1 MMQGQE
7 ITFLGGIN
15 TDDDVR
21 FITDGDYRSSKY
33 ARTGSAEDQ
42 NMGALESM
50 PGNILIDN
58 PDYPDGVN
66 TVIGSAKWI
75 ENNSI
80 IYFVFNDQN
89 NHSIWTYKLDT
100 IEIKKVISNLT
111 ITFQLPPPLDP
122 ITIETYAGE
131 ALNLQVKNKIYHANV
146 IDNILYWTDGFNPPR
161 KLDINMAIKFIES
174 QGLDEDGYSLRAFN
188 TVEEAS
194 KTMDVL
200 KAPPTVVIEAEY
212 QNNSNKNFNK
222 LYGNQYQFRY
232 QYVYENNEESKWS
245 MISKQPTPGTP
256 SVLQDDINNFNSY
269 YISGIGYRDFLLYNE
284 IKLTYNTGSV
294 NVKQINFAYRR
305 GENGPW
311 LIFKQLDKKQEGIL
325 TPYLTEELIFDDNTA
340 PIGASLTD
348 ILYDNVP
355 QTAKCQEI
363 LSNQSLAYANFHA
376 DYDLVENIDIQCLR
390 FIFNIKSLENVSD
403 PMPNV
408 CGKEGIKFG
417 GGSSGSYFQLNYVY
431 NIEYRVPYSYYTAPS
446 GEIISNQTP
455 LFLFKIED
463 VIVFSLSN
471 SSGSNLGMKNYY
483 YTITENDV
491 EFQSSG
497 NSHEKFSNLIDNIYN
512 DFINRYPDVSWEK
525 VPDIDFNFN
534 IGIYVPNKKLLNP
547 NEQVFK
553 ILRKNNA
560 CSSLKKGSKKVFG
573 IQYYDRGNR
582 SNTVQTTPE
591 MILDIPLP
599 GQDNYTL
606 NNNVPYRVLPLFL
619 INHTPPNWAT
629 HYSILVKKDELISSF
644 MQTTVASFRY
654 DPLKPFCVWID
665 LDRIPGSENVD
676 YYTST
681 YQGATFYHTPSKGDG
696 VRFIT
701 KEIDKYVYPP
711 SPSAPPNTDNP
722 YLNTSEYVREYL
734 ELQVLEYDSSSN
746 SILVNDFDYSN
757 ILGSASNSVG
767 SLLEI
772 YTPKK
777 DVAED
782 IWYEIEK
789 FDIVIGNDGKK
800 YHGGNTYDGLG
811 GNQTENAPAYVWS
824 NYGDVYIRRRDL
836 ATGFTIKDFDGFQ
849 AILDS
854 QESKILNVL
863 SYDTSEQK
871 LWTFTGNVDYYLYSE
886 SIPRNLILN
895 LLNRSYYIE
904 DFNYSDYYVS
914 DGHGRGR
921 IGIENNKTKRT
932 HYKTGVIH
940 SAPYVMESFINGL
953 SSFDTL
959 GNAEYLDD
967 TFGPIN
973 RLKQVGYTLKALQDR
988 KEVSIY
994 IQRSYATSG
1003 DGSGQLAFTSKT
1015 FGGVNPSDTLY
1026 GCIHPGS
1033 VLLIENDMYYYDY
1046 NSGTVVRSSSNG
1058 QYDLTGPK
1066 YKFNY
1071 YLTNKTAEIGRVEQ
1085 KDVFG
1090 RTYQSKYEP
1099 IAFVDEQNTEYTLNF
1114 VKYFYPVDK
1123 PAQFMGNRIYY
1134 QYDSNEAPVFDYL
1147 EDRWKT
1153 FVDYDLYW
1161 AETLGINVF
1170 TFKRDDLYEHNM
1182 AFLEDGTANEL
1193 NFYGEQK
1200 TMSVE
1205 FVLNQNPIIIKRP
1218 LSIGLRSNKLFDLTK
1233 VSTKGNASY
1242 PVMES
1247 KLYPNNFKLKEG
1259 YWWSA
1264 YLRDMTNIIASKPSQ
1279 NTADKALINGR
1290 ELRGY
1295 AVIHNIEY
1303 TGNEKA
1309 ILFDVKCSY
1318 VPSEAMI

>member
-58 PDYPDGVN
+58 ANYPDGVN

-100 IEIKKVISNLT
+100 KEINKVISNLT
-111 ITFQLPPPLDP
+111 TD
-122 ITIETYAGE
+122 IETYAGE
-131 ALNLQVKNKIYHANV
+131 ALNFKVENKIYHANV
-146 IDNILYWTDGFNPPR
+146 IDNILYWTDGINPPR
-161 KLDINMAIKFIES
+161 KLDINKAIKFIET
-174 QGLDEDGYSLRAFN
+174 QGLDEEGYSPLAFN
-188 TVEEAS
+188 SVEEAS

-200 KAPPTVVIEAEY
+200 KAPPTVVIDAEY
-212 QNNSNKNFNK
+212 QTNTNKNFNK

-245 MISKQPTPGTP
+245 MISKQPFPTVSEFVAGRNTIDA
-256 SVLQDDINNFNSY
+256 LAD
-269 YISGIGYRDFLLYNE
+269 NE

-305 GENGPW
+305 GENGAW
-311 LIFKQLDKKQEGIL
+311 LIFKQLDKKQEGNL
-325 TPYLTEELIFDDNTA
+325 APYQTEGLVFDDNTA
-340 PIGASLTD
+340 PVGATLTD

-355 QTAKCQEI
+355 QTTECQEI
-363 LSNQSLAYANFHA
+363 LSNQSLAYGNFYA
-376 DYDLVENIDIQCLR
+376 DYDLVQDINITTERNLTEFYEASNNTSFPLIGFNTSQRVLNETSSCVFKITSEEANFWYYEEGDVLTFCLR
-390 FIFNIKSLENVSD
+390 PYVFDTNTNTDLKKYYVNIPSFIF
-403 PMPNV
+403 
-408 CGKEGIKFG
+408 GIDSIYNRYKALF
-417 GGSSGSYFQLNYVY
+417 LYVY
-431 NIEYRVPYSYYTAPS
+431 NDL
-446 GEIISNQTP
+446 ISNYPEFENKLT
-455 LFLFKIED
+455 
-463 VIVFSLSN
+463 
-471 SSGSNLGMKNYY
+471 YY
-483 YTITENDV
+483 
-491 EFQSSG
+491 QG
-497 NSHEKFSNLIDNIYN
+497 N
-512 DFINRYPDVSWEK
+512 DFTRLQ
-525 VPDIDFNFN
+525 FNHFLGSEDT
-534 IGIYVPNKKLLNP
+534 IPYVPTYIYDPIEFETKGYVSRSNKC
-547 NEQVFK
+547 
-553 ILRKNNA
+553 RK
-560 CSSLKKGSKKVFG
+560 SLKKGSKKVFG

-582 SNTVQTTPE
+582 SNTVQTTTE
-591 MILDIPLP
+591 MILDVPLP
-599 GQDNYTL
+599 GQEDLSSFQYNINEYGQSQSAYTV
-606 NNNVPYRVLPLFL
+606 NPKFT
-619 INHTPPNWAT
+619 INHTPPDWAT

-644 MQTTVASFRY
+644 MQTTITAIAQGSSINTLVFQ
-654 DPLKPFCVWID
+654 
-665 LDRIPGSENVD
+665 LDKVPVQTAVD
-676 YYTST
+676 FYTAK
-681 YQGATFYHTPSKGDG
+681 YQGATFYHTPSKGDR
-696 VRFIT
+696 VRFISGEYYKNPVPISSEDSSQIIPST
-701 KEIDKYVYPP
+701 YVGQYKEV
-711 SPSAPPNTDNP
+711 
-722 YLNTSEYVREYL
+722 E
-734 ELQVLEYDSSSN
+734 VLEYNPDTN
-746 SILVNDFDYSN
+746 SIIVNEFDYIQIFGGSM
-757 ILGSASNSVG
+757 LGYG
-767 SLLEI
+767 TLCEI

-782 IWYEIEK
+782 VWYEIEK
-789 FDIVIGNDGKK
+789 FDIIDDGAFR
-800 YHGGNTYDGLG
+800 YHSGNTQ
-811 GNQTENAPAYVWS
+811 NQTADQPAIIES
-824 NYGDVYIRRRDL
+824 DYGDVYYRKREL
-836 ATGFTIKDFDGFQ
+836 ATGVDFATFANYDDVVS
-849 AILDS
+849 DS
-854 QESKILNVL
+854 LTKKKNVITWNNSNL
-863 SYDTSEQK
+863 EVGENNRGTY
-871 LWTFTGNVDYYLYSE
+871 TFTTWYNRFFNSYFNRFETDVNLDVFPTYYDQYIFLPTMVSRFYF
-886 SIPRNLILN
+886 
-895 LLNRSYYIE
+895 IE
-904 DFNYSDYYVS
+904 DFNYSDYYIS

-940 SAPYVMESFINGL
+940 SAPYVMGSYINGL

-973 RLKQVGYTLKALQDR
+973 RLKQVGYTLKCLQDR

-994 IQRSYATSG
+994 IQKSYATSG
-1003 DGSGQLAFTSKT
+1003 DGSGQLAYTTKT
-1015 FGGVNPSDTLY
+1015 FGGINPSETLY

-1071 YLTNKTAEIGRVEQ
+1071 YLTNKTMEIGKVETINIL
-1085 KDVFG
+1085 G
-1090 RTYQSKYEP
+1090 ELYQSKYEP

-1114 VKYFYPVDK
+1114 VKYFYPIDK
-1123 PAQFMGNRIYY
+1123 PAQILGNRIYY

-1170 TFKRDDLYEHNM
+1170 TFKRDDLYEHNV

-1205 FVLNQNPIIIKRP
+1205 FVLNQNPILIKRP

-1242 PVMES
+1242 PIMES

>member
-21 FITDGDYRSSKY
+21 FITEGDYRSSKY

-58 PDYPDGVN
+58 ANYPDGIN

-80 IYFVFNDQN
+80 IYFVFNDQD

-100 IEIKKVISNLT
+100 KEIKNVISNLT
-111 ITFQLPPPLDP
+111 TD
-122 ITIETYAGE
+122 IETYAGE
-131 ALNLQVKNKIYHANV
+131 ALNFKVENKIYHANV

-161 KLDINMAIKFIES
+161 KLDINKAIKFIES
-174 QGLDEDGYSLRAFN
+174 NGLSEDGYNSLAFN
-188 TVEEAS
+188 SVEEAS

-212 QNNSNKNFNK
+212 QTNPNKNFNK

-245 MISKQPTPGTP
+245 MISKQPFPT
-256 SVLQDDINNFNSY
+256 
-269 YISGIGYRDFLLYNE
+269 ISEFVAGRNTIDALADNE
-284 IKLTYNTGSV
+284 IKLIYNTGSV

-305 GENGPW
+305 GENGVW
-311 LIFKQLDKKQEGIL
+311 LVFKQLDKKQEGVL
-325 TPYLTEELIFDDNTA
+325 TPYQNEELLFDDNTA
-340 PIGASLTD
+340 PQGASLTD

-355 QTAKCQEI
+355 QTAQCQEI
-363 LSNQSLAYANFHA
+363 LSNQSLAYANFYA
-376 DYDLVENIDIQCLR
+376 DYDLVEDIDVVAERNLTE
-390 FIFNIKSLENVSD
+390 FYEASNNTKSSLIGSVVNYYNDDIIRTSFYMTSSEANFWYYE
-403 PMPNV
+403 
-408 CGKEGIKFG
+408 EGDVLVFT
-417 GGSSGSYFQLNYVY
+417 L
-431 NIEYRVPYSYYTAPS
+431 SYYQNS
-446 GEIISNQTP
+446 EIYS
-455 LFLFKIED
+455 K
-463 VIVFSLSN
+463 
-471 SSGSNLGMKNYY
+471 YY
-483 YTITENDV
+483 YTITQNDIQFP
-491 EFQSSG
+491 EDAPYSYFSRYQNLFQ
-497 NSHEKFSNLIDNIYN
+497 NIKN
-512 DFINRYPDVSWEK
+512 DFIVRYPNISNEIVIEEDALRFNHYFGVPYTSKDEFGNSWQTSA
-525 VPDIDFNFN
+525 
-534 IGIYVPNKKLLNP
+534 YVIRSNKC
-547 NEQVFK
+547 
-553 ILRKNNA
+553 RK
-560 CSSLKKGSKKVFG
+560 SLKKGSKKVFG

-591 MILDIPLP
+591 MILEIPLP
-599 GQDNYTL
+599 GQEDLSSFQYNINEFGQSQSAYIVNPKFT
-606 NNNVPYRVLPLFL
+606 
-619 INHTPPNWAT
+619 INHKPPIWAT

-644 MQTTVASFRY
+644 MQTTISSISQGSSVNTLDFRL
-654 DPLKPFCVWID
+654 DMVPSQNSID
-665 LDRIPGSENVD
+665 F
-676 YYTST
+676 YTDS
-681 YQGATFYHTPSKGDG
+681 YQGATFYHTPAKGDR
-696 VRFIT
+696 VRFISGEYYKT
-701 KEIDKYVYPP
+701 PMPDSDGINASQIIPSVYTYEYKEV
-711 SPSAPPNTDNP
+711 
-722 YLNTSEYVREYL
+722 E
-734 ELQVLEYDSSSN
+734 VLEYDSSTKV
-746 SILVNDFDYSN
+746 ITVNEFDYVSFFG
-757 ILGSASNSVG
+757 GSING
-767 SLLEI
+767 HGTLCEI

-777 DVAED
+777 DVSED
-782 IWYEIEK
+782 VWYEIEK
-789 FDIVIGNDGKK
+789 FDIVGSGSLK
-800 YHGGNTYDGLG
+800 YHGGNTQ
-811 GNQTENAPAYVWS
+811 NQTADQPAIIES
-824 NYGDVYIRRRDL
+824 DYGDVYYRKREL
-836 ATGFTIKDFDGFQ
+836 ATGVDFKTYENFSEMENDVN
-849 AILDS
+849 
-854 QESKILNVL
+854 SK
-863 SYDTSEQK
+863 K
-871 LWTFTGNVDYYLYSE
+871 LWAISWNRDSDTFYRGTYTFTQ
-886 SIPRNLILN
+886 
-895 LLNRSYYIE
+895 SYYKFFNLYFNKYNPLVFEVFYSQYIFLPTMTSRFYFIE

-921 IGIENNKTKRT
+921 IGIENNKSKRT

-940 SAPYVMESFINGL
+940 SAPYVMGSYINGL

-973 RLKQVGYTLKALQDR
+973 RLKQVGYTLKCLQDR

-994 IQRSYATSG
+994 IQKSYATSG
-1003 DGSGQLAFTSKT
+1003 DGSGQLAYTTKT
-1015 FGGVNPSDTLY
+1015 FGGINPSDSLY

-1046 NSGTVVRSSSNG
+1046 YSGTVVRSSSNG
-1058 QYDLTGPK
+1058 QYDLSGLK

-1071 YLTNKTAEIGRVEQ
+1071 WITNKTTQIGTVEQ

-1090 RTYQSKYEP
+1090 ELYQSKYEP
-1099 IAFVDEQNTEYTLNF
+1099 IAFVDETNSEYTLNF

-1123 PAQFMGNRIYY
+1123 PAQILGNKIYY
-1134 QYDSNEAPVFDYL
+1134 QYDSNEAPIFDYM

-1161 AETLGINVF
+1161 AETLGANVF
-1170 TFKRDDLYEHNM
+1170 TFKRDDLYEHNI
-1182 AFLEDGTANEL
+1182 AFLDDGTANEL

-1205 FVLNQNPIIIKRP
+1205 FVLNQNPILIKRP

>member
-80 IYFVFNDQN
+80 IYFVFNDQD

-100 IEIKKVISNLT
+100 KEIKKVISNLT
-111 ITFQLPPPLDP
+111 VTIQLPPPLNP
-122 ITIETYAGE
+122 ITIETYAGD
-131 ALNLQVKNKIYHANV
+131 ALNFKVENKIYHANV

-161 KLDINMAIKFIES
+161 KLDIKSAITFIES
-174 QGLDEDGYSLRAFN
+174 QGLDEDGYSLAAFN

-200 KAPPTVVIEAEY
+200 KAPPTAVIEAEY
-212 QNNSNKNFNK
+212 QTNPNKNFNK

-245 MISKQPTPGTP
+245 MISKQPFPKVTEFVAGRNTIDAL
-256 SVLQDDINNFNSY
+256 SD
-269 YISGIGYRDFLLYNE
+269 NE

-294 NVKQINFAYRR
+294 NVRQINFAYRR

-311 LIFKQLDKKQEGIL
+311 LVFKQLDKRQEGIL
-325 TPYLTEELIFDDNTA
+325 TPYITQDLVFDDNTA

-355 QTAKCQEI
+355 QTAQCQEI
-363 LSNQSLAYANFHA
+363 LSNQSLAYANFYA
-376 DYDLVENIDIQCLR
+376 DYDLVEDIDVVVERNLNEFFEPSSNTVARLKLRNYQNILQQMGNFCVFEINQSEANFWYYGEGDVLVFELR
-390 FIFNIKSLENVSD
+390 EFNNALDVN
-403 PMPNV
+403 N
-408 CGKEGIKFG
+408 
-417 GGSSGSYFQLNYVY
+417 NY
-431 NIEYRVPYSYYTAPS
+431 
-446 GEIISNQTP
+446 
-455 LFLFKIED
+455 K
-463 VIVFSLSN
+463 
-471 SSGSNLGMKNYY
+471 KYY
-483 YTITENDV
+483 YTITYDDV
-491 EFQSSG
+491 NFPEDGPYSY
-497 NSHEKFSNLIDNIYN
+497 FSRYQNLCESIKN
-512 DFINRYPDVSWEK
+512 DFSIRYPQIYITTTSIVSTSCNVTFNRYLGLPDT
-525 VPDIDFNFN
+525 N
-534 IGIYVPNKKLLNP
+534 IVNYTDGGNNYNVWFSLLKIISSNKC
-547 NEQVFK
+547 
-553 ILRKNNA
+553 RK
-560 CSSLKKGSKKVFG
+560 SLKKGSKKVFG

-582 SNTVQTTPE
+582 SNTVQTTPG
-591 MILDIPLP
+591 MILEVPFP
-599 GQDNYTL
+599 GQEDLSSFQHNIDDFGRSQSAYTV
-606 NNNVPYRVLPLFL
+606 NPKFT
-619 INHTPPNWAT
+619 INHTPPDWAT

-644 MQTTVASFRY
+644 MQTTITSIGQGVSLNTLNLQLDKNPAST
-654 DPLKPFCVWID
+654 
-665 LDRIPGSENVD
+665 SVD
-676 YYTST
+676 FYTSS
-681 YQGATFYHTPSKGDG
+681 YRGATFYHTPSKGDR
-696 VRFIT
+696 VRFI
-701 KEIDKYVYPP
+701 
-711 SPSAPPNTDNP
+711 SG
-722 YLNTSEYVREYL
+722 EYL
-734 ELQVLEYDSSSN
+734 KNPAPSSEGEDASQIIPSQYVDEYKEVEVLEYDPTTN
-746 SILVNDFDYSN
+746 VIVVNEFDYSS
-757 ILGSASNSVG
+757 LFGSSMKG
-767 SLLEI
+767 WGDLCEI

-777 DVAED
+777 DVAEEV
-782 IWYEIEK
+782 WYEIEK
-789 FDIVIGNDGKK
+789 FDIIQDGTSK
-800 YHGGNTYDGLG
+800 YHGGNIQ
-811 GNQTENAPAYVWS
+811 NQTTNQPAVIES
-824 NYGDVYIRRRDL
+824 DYGDIYYRKREL
-836 ATGFTIKDFDGFQ
+836 ATGVYF
-849 AILDS
+849 AIFPNY
-854 QESKILNVL
+854 ESVTAEDWTK
-863 SYDTSEQK
+863 QK
-871 LWTFTGNVDYYLYSE
+871 EVITWNNDVVPTERGVNTFTTWFNAFFRGYFNQFVPGSEDAPLYNNFYIFLPTMS
-886 SIPRNLILN
+886 SRF
-895 LLNRSYYIE
+895 YFIE

-921 IGIENNKTKRT
+921 IGIENNKTVRT

-967 TFGPIN
+967 TFGPVN
-973 RLKQVGYTLKALQDR
+973 RLKQVGYTLKCLQDR

-994 IQRSYATSG
+994 VQRSYATAG
-1003 DGSGQLAFTSKT
+1003 DGSGQLAYTSKT
-1015 FGGVNPSDTLY
+1015 FGGINPSDTLY

-1071 YLTNKTAEIGRVEQ
+1071 YLTNKTMEISKVEQ

-1090 RTYQSKYEP
+1090 RMYKSKYEP

-1123 PAQFMGNRIYY
+1123 PAVISGNRIYY

-1247 KLYPNNFKLKEG
+1247 KLYSNNFKLKEG

-1295 AVIHNIEY
+1295 AIIHNIEY

>member
-21 FITDGDYRSSKY
+21 FITEGDYRSSKY

-58 PDYPDGVN
+58 PDYPEGVN
-66 TVIGSAKWI
+66 TVVGSAKWI

-80 IYFVFNDQN
+80 IYFVFNDQGY
-89 NHSIWTYKLDT
+89 HSIWTYKLDT
-100 IEIKKVISNLT
+100 KEIKKVISNLT
-111 ITFQLPPPLDP
+111 ITIPLPPPLDP
-122 ITIETYAGE
+122 ITAETYAGE
-131 ALNLQVKNKIYHANV
+131 ALNFQVKNKIYHANV
-146 IDNILYWTDGFNPPR
+146 IDNILYWTDGYNPPR
-161 KLDINMAIKFIES
+161 KLDINSAITFIES
-174 QGLDEDGYSLRAFN
+174 NGLSEEGYNAASFVS
-188 TVEEAS
+188 VEEAS

-200 KAPPTVVIEAEY
+200 KAPPTVIIEAEY
-212 QNNSNKNFNK
+212 QTNPDKNFNK

-245 MISKQPTPGTP
+245 MISKQPFPTVSEFVAGRNTIDA
-256 SVLQDDINNFNSY
+256 LAD
-269 YISGIGYRDFLLYNE
+269 NE

-294 NVKQINFAYRR
+294 NVRQINFAYRR

-311 LIFKQLDKKQEGIL
+311 LVFKQLDKRQEDIIIP
-325 TPYLTEELIFDDNTA
+325 PYSENELIFDDNTA

-355 QTAKCQEI
+355 QIAQCQEI
-363 LSNQSLAYANFHA
+363 LSNQSLAYANFYA
-376 DYDLVENIDIQCLR
+376 DYDLVENINVTTERNLTELYEASNNTIFALIGNSYSGLDEESEDYCR
-390 FIFNIKSLENVSD
+390 FEVTVYEANFWYYEEGDVLVFTLKAEDNDYKKYYYRITSEEAQYPLDYPNNYHARYKNLFSNIKTYFESEFNLN
-403 PMPNV
+403 M
-408 CGKEGIKFG
+408 
-417 GGSSGSYFQLNYVY
+417 SYF
-431 NIEYRVPYSYYTAPS
+431 S
-446 GEIISNQTP
+446 
-455 LFLFKIED
+455 
-463 VIVFSLSN
+463 SLSTCYFQFNGLIGSKDTEEN
-471 SSGSNLGMKNYY
+471 SVSNPQGDYIFWQTKCN
-483 YTITENDV
+483 ITR
-491 EFQSSG
+491 
-497 NSHEKFSNLIDNIYN
+497 SN
-512 DFINRYPDVSWEK
+512 K
-525 VPDIDFNFN
+525 CQ
-534 IGIYVPNKKLLNP
+534 K
-547 NEQVFK
+547 
-553 ILRKNNA
+553 
-560 CSSLKKGSKKVFG
+560 SLKKGSKKVFG

-582 SNTVQTTPE
+582 SNTVQTTPG
-591 MILDIPLP
+591 MILEVPFP
-599 GQDNYTL
+599 GQEDLSSFQYNIDEFGRSQSAYTV
-606 NNNVPYRVLPLFL
+606 NPKFT
-619 INHTPPNWAT
+619 INHLPPDWAT

-644 MQTTVASFRY
+644 MQTTITYVAQGSSINTLVFQ
-654 DPLKPFCVWID
+654 
-665 LDRIPGSENVD
+665 LDKVPVQTSVD
-676 YYTST
+676 FYTAK
-681 YQGATFYHTPSKGDG
+681 YQGATFYHTPSRGDR
-696 VRFIT
+696 VRFI
-701 KEIDKYVYPP
+701 
-711 SPSAPPNTDNP
+711 SG
-722 YLNTSEYVREYL
+722 EYL
-734 ELQVLEYDSSSN
+734 KNPLPESEGEDASQIISSSYITN
-746 SILVNDFDYSN
+746 YKEVEVLSYDASTNQIIVNEFDYISLFGGSM
-757 ILGSASNSVG
+757 LGFGA
-767 SLLEI
+767 LCEI

-789 FDIVIGNDGKK
+789 FDIIDDNGFR
-800 YHGGNTYDGLG
+800 YHGGNTQ
-811 GNQTENAPAYVWS
+811 NQTVDQAAIIES
-824 NYGDVYIRRRDL
+824 NYGDIYYRKREL
-836 ATGFTIKDFDGFQ
+836 ATGVDF
-849 AILDS
+849 AIFANYSDVVLDS
-854 QESKILNVL
+854 LTKRKWTITWNNDPSPEERGT
-863 SYDTSEQK
+863 Y
-871 LWTFTGNVDYYLYSE
+871 TFTTWFNRFFGGSATYTATTGYFNRFLGLTNVYNDQYIFLPTMISRFYF
-886 SIPRNLILN
+886 
-895 LLNRSYYIE
+895 IE

-921 IGIENNKTKRT
+921 IGIENNKTVRT

-940 SAPYVMESFINGL
+940 SAQYVMGSFINGL

-967 TFGPIN
+967 TFGPVN

-1003 DGSGQLAFTSKT
+1003 DGTGQLAYASKT
-1015 FGGVNPSDTLY
+1015 FGGVNPSETLY

-1033 VLLIENDMYYYDY
+1033 VLIIENNMYYYDY
-1046 NSGTVVRSSSNG
+1046 YSGTVVRSSSNG
-1058 QYDLTGPK
+1058 QYDLSGLK

-1071 YLTNKTAEIGRVEQ
+1071 WITNKTTQIGTVEQ

-1090 RTYQSKYEP
+1090 ELYQSKYEP
-1099 IAFVDEQNTEYTLNF
+1099 IAFVDETNSEYTLNF

-1123 PAQFMGNRIYY
+1123 PAQVLGNKIYY
-1134 QYDSNEAPVFDYL
+1134 QYDSNDAPIFDYM

-1161 AETLGINVF
+1161 AETLGANVF
-1170 TFKRDDLYEHNM
+1170 TFKRDDLYEHNV

-1205 FVLNQNPIIIKRP
+1205 FVLNQDAIVIKRP

-1295 AVIHNIEY
+1295 AIIHNIEY

>member
-21 FITDGDYRSSKY
+21 FISEGDYRSSKY

-42 NMGALESM
+42 NMGSLESM

-58 PDYPDGVN
+58 PDYPDGIN
-66 TVIGSAKWI
+66 TVVGSAKWI

-100 IEIKKVISNLT
+100 REIKKVISNLT
-111 ITFQLPPPLDP
+111 ITIPLPPPLDP

-131 ALNLQVKNKIYHANV
+131 ALNFQVKNKIYHANV
-146 IDNILYWTDGFNPPR
+146 IDNILYWTDGYNPPR
-161 KLDINMAIKFIES
+161 KLDINSAITFIES
-174 QGLDEDGYSLRAFN
+174 NGLSEEGYNPASFVS
-188 TVEEAS
+188 VEESS

-200 KAPPTVVIEAEY
+200 KAPPTVVIKAEY
-212 QNNSNKNFNK
+212 QTNPNKNFNK

-245 MISKQPTPGTP
+245 MISKQPFPTVSEFVAGR
-256 SVLQDDINNFNSY
+256 NS
-269 YISGIGYRDFLLYNE
+269 IDALADNE

-294 NVKQINFAYRR
+294 NVRQINFAYRR

-311 LIFKQLDKKQEGIL
+311 LVFKQLDKRQEGIL
-325 TPYLTEELIFDDNTA
+325 TPYITQELVFDDNTA

-355 QTAKCQEI
+355 QTALCQEI
-363 LSNQSLAYANFHA
+363 LSNQSLAYANFYA
-376 DYDLVENIDIQCLR
+376 DYDLVENIDVTTERNLMELYEAS
-390 FIFNIKSLENVSD
+390 NNTKSPLALYSWIDLDGGEDTYSELIAYN
-403 PMPNV
+403 NANFWYYE
-408 CGKEGIKFG
+408 EG
-417 GGSSGSYFQLNYVY
+417 
-431 NIEYRVPYSYYTAPS
+431 
-446 GEIISNQTP
+446 
-455 LFLFKIED
+455 D
-463 VIVFSLSN
+463 VIVFQLASN
-471 SSGSNLGMKNYY
+471 QNKKNFVKYY
-483 YTITENDV
+483 YTVT
-491 EFQSSG
+491 
-497 NSHEKFSNLIDNIYN
+497 
-512 DFINRYPDVSWEK
+512 
-525 VPDIDFNFN
+525 DIDAQFPGSIYDKYLNLFNNIEFNFSIKYPTLSVSLN
-534 IGIYVPNKKLLNP
+534 LSVFGQVGLKFNNQIGIDETNTYDEYYSTVNVIRSNKC
-547 NEQVFK
+547 
-553 ILRKNNA
+553 RK
-560 CSSLKKGSKKVFG
+560 SLKKGSKKVFG

-582 SNTVQTTPE
+582 SNTVQTTPGMVLE
-591 MILDIPLP
+591 VPFP
-599 GQDNYTL
+599 GQEDLSSFQYNMNEFGQSQSAYTV
-606 NNNVPYRVLPLFL
+606 NPKFT
-619 INHTPPNWAT
+619 INHTPPDWAT

-644 MQTTVASFRY
+644 MQTTITAITQGSSVNTLS
-654 DPLKPFCVWID
+654 LQ
-665 LDRIPGSENVD
+665 LDKIPSQTAND
-676 YYTST
+676 YYTSAYT
-681 YQGATFYHTPSKGDG
+681 GATFYHTPAKGDR
-696 VRFIT
+696 VRFISGEYY
-701 KEIDKYVYPP
+701 K
-711 SPSAPPNTDNP
+711 NP
-722 YLNTSEYVREYL
+722 VPISS
-734 ELQVLEYDSSSN
+734 QDSSQIIPSN
-746 SILVNDFDYSN
+746 YITEYKEVEVLQYD
-757 ILGSASNSVG
+757 SASNVIVVNEFDYL
-767 SLLEI
+767 SLFGVSMNGWGGLCEI

-782 IWYEIEK
+782 VWYEIEK
-789 FDIVIGNDGKK
+789 FDIIGSGALK
-800 YHGGNTYDGLG
+800 YHGGNIQ
-811 GNQTENAPAYVWS
+811 NQSVGQPAIIES
-824 NYGDVYIRRRDL
+824 DYGDVYYRKREL
-836 ATGFTIKDFDGFQ
+836 ATGVYFAIFNNYNAVTAEDWTKQKQVITWNDDESIFLRGVNTFTIFYNPYFRIYYNYLEK
-849 AILDS
+849 
-854 QESKILNVL
+854 
-863 SYDTSEQK
+863 SYIFLPTMVSR
-871 LWTFTGNVDYYLYSE
+871 FYF
-886 SIPRNLILN
+886 
-895 LLNRSYYIE
+895 IE

-921 IGIENNKTKRT
+921 IGIENNKTVRT

-940 SAPYVMESFINGL
+940 SAQYVMGSFINGL

-967 TFGPIN
+967 TFGPVN
-973 RLKQVGYTLKALQDR
+973 RLKQVGYTLKCLQDR

-994 IQRSYATSG
+994 VQRSYATSG
-1003 DGSGQLAFTSKT
+1003 DGSGQLAYASKT
-1015 FGGVNPSDTLY
+1015 FGGVNPSETLY

-1033 VLLIENDMYYYDY
+1033 VLIIENDMYYYDY

-1071 YLTNKTAEIGRVEQ
+1071 YLTNKTAEIGKVEQ

-1090 RTYQSKYEP
+1090 RMYQSKYEP

-1123 PAQFMGNRIYY
+1123 PAEILGNKIYY

-1153 FVDYDLYW
+1153 FVDYELFW

-1205 FVLNQNPIIIKRP
+1205 FVLNDNPILIKRP

>member
-100 IEIKKVISNLT
+100 REIKKVISNLT
-111 ITFQLPPPLDP
+111 ITIPLPPPLDP

-131 ALNLQVKNKIYHANV
+131 ALNFQVKNKIYHANV
-146 IDNILYWTDGFNPPR
+146 IDNILYWTDGYNPPR
-161 KLDINMAIKFIES
+161 KLDINSAITFIES
-174 QGLDEDGYSLRAFN
+174 NGLSEEGYNPASFIS
-188 TVEEAS
+188 VEESS

-200 KAPPTVVIEAEY
+200 KAPPTFVMPVSY
-212 QNNSNKNFNK
+212 KTNTDKNFNK

-245 MISKQPTPGTP
+245 MISKQPFPKV
-256 SVLQDDINNFNSY
+256 SEFV
-269 YISGIGYRDFLLYNE
+269 SGRNTIDALADNE
-284 IKLTYNTGSV
+284 IILGYNTGSV
-294 NVKQINFAYRR
+294 NVRQINFAYRR

-311 LIFKQLDKKQEGIL
+311 LVFKQLDKRQEGIL
-325 TPYLTEELIFDDNTA
+325 TPYQVLELIFDDNTA

-355 QTAKCQEI
+355 QTAQCQEI
-363 LSNQSLAYANFHA
+363 LSNQSLAYANFYA
-376 DYDLVENIDIQCLR
+376 DYDLVENINVTTERNLTEFYEASNNTTHRMGLFCTK
-390 FIFNIKSLENVSD
+390 NIAD
-403 PMPNV
+403 PAESFSQFEIYDSYNFWYYE
-408 CGKEGIKFG
+408 EG
-417 GGSSGSYFQLNYVY
+417 
-431 NIEYRVPYSYYTAPS
+431 
-446 GEIISNQTP
+446 
-455 LFLFKIED
+455 D
-463 VIVFSLSN
+463 VIVFELKKFIQLSDE
-471 SSGSNLGMKNYY
+471 SNLYTKYY
-483 YTITENDV
+483 YEVTSEDA
-491 EFQSSG
+491 EFEG
-497 NSHEKFSNLIDNIYN
+497 TFFEKYSNLLNNIKLNFDFKYPQLNAYVTDNGTSYYIKLVFPNHIGYE
-512 DFINRYPDVSWEK
+512 DTPPAPVDYYSLIK
-525 VPDIDFNFN
+525 VIRS
-534 IGIYVPNKKLLNP
+534 NKC
-547 NEQVFK
+547 
-553 ILRKNNA
+553 RK
-560 CSSLKKGSKKVFG
+560 SLKKGSKKVFG

-582 SNTVQTTPE
+582 SNTVQTTPGMVLE
-591 MILDIPLP
+591 VPFP
-599 GQDNYTL
+599 GQEDLSSFQYNIDESGKSQSAYTVNPKL
-606 NNNVPYRVLPLFL
+606 T
-619 INHTPPNWAT
+619 INHLPPDWAT

-644 MQTTVASFRY
+644 MQTTISSISQGSSINTLVFQ
-654 DPLKPFCVWID
+654 
-665 LDRIPGSENVD
+665 LDKVPVQTTVD
-676 YYTST
+676 FYTNA
-681 YQGATFYHTPSKGDG
+681 YQGATFYHTPSRGDR
-696 VRFIT
+696 VRFISGEYFKNPGPSSEGENAYQINPSSYIT
-701 KEIDKYVYPP
+701 NYKEVEV
-711 SPSAPPNTDNP
+711 
-722 YLNTSEYVREYL
+722 LN
-734 ELQVLEYDSSSN
+734 YDASTN
-746 SILVNDFDYSN
+746 QITVNEFDYLSIFGGN
-757 ILGSASNSVG
+757 ILGYG
-767 SLLEI
+767 TLCEI

-782 IWYEIEK
+782 VWYEIEK
-789 FDIVIGNDGKK
+789 GNIYEINGVK
-800 YHGGNTYDGLG
+800 YHTSTNFGGQ
-811 GNQTENAPAYVWS
+811 NQTADQPAIIES
-824 NYGDVYIRRRDL
+824 DYGDVYYRKREL
-836 ATGFTIKDFDGFQ
+836 ATGVDFATFANYSAVTSDTLTQRRYTITWNNDT
-849 AILDS
+849 
-854 QESKILNVL
+854 NVSL
-863 SYDTSEQK
+863 RGVN
-871 LWTFTGNVDYYLYSE
+871 TFTTWYN
-886 SIPRNLILN
+886 PFF
-895 LLNRSYYIE
+895 RSYLNAIGPGSQLGYIFLPTMISRFYFIE

-921 IGIENNKTKRT
+921 IGIENNKTIRT

-940 SAPYVMESFINGL
+940 SAQYVMGSFINGL

-973 RLKQVGYTLKALQDR
+973 RLKQVGYTLKCLQDR

-1003 DGSGQLAFTSKT
+1003 DGTGQLAYASKT
-1015 FGGVNPSDTLY
+1015 FGGVNPSETLY

-1033 VLLIENDMYYYDY
+1033 VLIIENNMYYYDY
-1046 NSGTVVRSSSNG
+1046 YSGTVVRSSSNG
-1058 QYDLTGPK
+1058 QYDLSGLK

-1071 YLTNKTAEIGRVEQ
+1071 WITDKTTQIGTVEQ

-1090 RTYQSKYEP
+1090 ELYQSKYEP
-1099 IAFVDEQNTEYTLNF
+1099 IAFVDETNSEYTLNF

-1123 PAQFMGNRIYY
+1123 PAQVLGNKIYY
-1134 QYDSNEAPVFDYL
+1134 QYDSNEAPIFDYM

-1161 AETLGINVF
+1161 AETLGANVF
-1170 TFKRDDLYEHNM
+1170 TFKRDDLYEHNV

-1205 FVLNQNPIIIKRP
+1205 FVLNQNAIIIKRP

-1295 AVIHNIEY
+1295 AIIHNIEY
-1303 TGNEKA
+1303 AGNEKA

>member
-80 IYFVFNDQN
+80 IYFVFNDQD
-89 NHSIWTYKLDT
+89 NHSIWTCKLDT
-100 IEIKKVISNLT
+100 KEIKKVISNLT
-111 ITFQLPPPLDP
+111 ITIQLPPPLDP

-131 ALNLQVKNKIYHANV
+131 ALNFKVENKIYHANV

-161 KLDINMAIKFIES
+161 KLDINMAIKFIET
-174 QGLDEDGYSLRAFN
+174 QGLDEDGYHPAAFSS
-188 TVEEAS
+188 VEEAS
-194 KTMDVL
+194 NTMDVL

-212 QNNSNKNFNK
+212 QTNTNKNFNK

-245 MISKQPTPGTP
+245 MISKQPFPTVSEFVAGRNTIDA
-256 SVLQDDINNFNSY
+256 LAD
-269 YISGIGYRDFLLYNE
+269 NE

-305 GENGPW
+305 GENGAW
-311 LIFKQLDKKQEGIL
+311 LIFKQLDKNQEGNL
-325 TPYLTEELIFDDNTA
+325 LPYQTEELIFDDNTA
-340 PIGASLTD
+340 PQGATLTD

-355 QTAKCQEI
+355 QTALCQEI
-363 LSNQSLAYANFHA
+363 LSNQSLAYGNFYA
-376 DYDLVENIDIQCLR
+376 DYDLVEDIDIVVERNLTEFYEASNNTTVRVRMVTTQYPDDPMNSACNADFNLNCWYYEEGDVLV
-390 FIFNIKSLENVSD
+390 FELKEYNSISDENNSYKKYYYKVTNEDVLFTGSISDKYENLIQNIK
-403 PMPNV
+403 
-408 CGKEGIKFG
+408 
-417 GGSSGSYFQLNYVY
+417 NYLQD
-431 NIEYRVPYSYYTAPS
+431 NYTALANN
-446 GEIISNQTP
+446 IFINP
-455 LFLFKIED
+455 LSPRVLQFARFLGYKDTGVAEFSVND
-463 VIVFSLSN
+463 VIYYEWFSLVKLIRSN
-471 SSGSNLGMKNYY
+471 NC
-483 YTITENDV
+483 
-491 EFQSSG
+491 
-497 NSHEKFSNLIDNIYN
+497 
-512 DFINRYPDVSWEK
+512 
-525 VPDIDFNFN
+525 
-534 IGIYVPNKKLLNP
+534 
-547 NEQVFK
+547 
-553 ILRKNNA
+553 RK
-560 CSSLKKGSKKVFG
+560 SLKKGSKKVFG

-591 MILDIPLP
+591 MILEVPFP
-599 GQDNYTL
+599 GQEDRSSFQHNINQYGSQSAYTV
-606 NNNVPYRVLPLFL
+606 NPKFT
-619 INHTPPNWAT
+619 INHTPPDWAT

-644 MQTTVASFRY
+644 MQTTITYISQGSSVNTLNFQ
-654 DPLKPFCVWID
+654 
-665 LDRIPGSENVD
+665 LDKRPADTNVD
-676 YYTST
+676 FYTNA
-681 YQGATFYHTPSKGDG
+681 YQGATFYHTPAKGDR

-701 KEIDKYVYPP
+701 AEYNKNPAP
-711 SPSAPPNTDNP
+711 SSEGEDASQIMPSN
-722 YLNTSEYVREYL
+722 YISEYKEVE
-734 ELQVLEYDSSSN
+734 VLNYDSSTN
-746 SILVNDFDYSN
+746 IITVNEFDYISIFGDN
-757 ILGSASNSVG
+757 ILGYG
-767 SLLEI
+767 TLCEI

-782 IWYEIEK
+782 VWYEIEK
-789 FDIVIGNDGKK
+789 FDIIDDDGFR
-800 YHGGNTYDGLG
+800 YHGGNIQ
-811 GNQTENAPAYVWS
+811 NQTASQPAIIES
-824 NYGDVYIRRRDL
+824 DYGDVYYRKREL
-836 ATGFTIKDFDGFQ
+836 ATGVDFSTFADYEAVVADTLTKRKYTITWNNDVVPSERGVNTFTIWFNAFFRDNYF
-849 AILDS
+849 
-854 QESKILNVL
+854 N
-863 SYDTSEQK
+863 
-871 LWTFTGNVDYYLYSE
+871 DYTPGSAYANLYNSFYIFLPTMV
-886 SIPRNLILN
+886 SRF
-895 LLNRSYYIE
+895 YFIE

-940 SAPYVMESFINGL
+940 SAQYVMGSFINGL

-973 RLKQVGYTLKALQDR
+973 RLKQVGYTLKCLQDR

-994 IQRSYATSG
+994 VQRSYATAG
-1003 DGSGQLAFTSKT
+1003 DGSGQLAYTSKT
-1015 FGGVNPSDTLY
+1015 FGGVNPSETLY

-1071 YLTNKTAEIGRVEQ
+1071 YLTNKTMEIGKVETINILG
-1085 KDVFG
+1085 KD
-1090 RTYQSKYEP
+1090 YQSKYEP

-1123 PAQFMGNRIYY
+1123 PAQIMGNKIYY

-1170 TFKRDDLYEHNM
+1170 TFNVDKLYEHNV
-1182 AFLEDGTANEL
+1182 AFLEDGTPNEL

-1205 FVLNQNPIIIKRP
+1205 FVLNDNPILIKRP

-1295 AVIHNIEY
+1295 AIIHNIEY

>member
-58 PDYPDGVN
+58 PNYPAGVN

-80 IYFVFNDQN
+80 IYFVFNSQN

-100 IEIKKVISNLT
+100 KEIKKVISNLT
-111 ITFQLPPPLDP
+111 ITIPLPPPFDP
-122 ITIETYAGE
+122 IVAETYAGE
-131 ALNLQVKNKIYHANV
+131 ALNFKVENKIYHANV

-161 KLDINMAIKFIES
+161 KLDINMAIKFIET
-174 QGLDEDGYSLRAFN
+174 QGLDEEGYNGGAFN
-188 TVEEAS
+188 SLEEAS

-200 KAPPTVVIEAEY
+200 KVPPTVVIEAEY
-212 QNNSNKNFNK
+212 QTNANKNFNK

-245 MISKQPTPGTP
+245 MISKQPFPTV
-256 SVLQDDINNFNSY
+256 SEFV
-269 YISGIGYRDFLLYNE
+269 SGRNTIDALADNE

-294 NVKQINFAYRR
+294 NVRQINFAYRR

-311 LIFKQLDKKQEGIL
+311 LVFKQLDKRQEGIL
-325 TPYLTEELIFDDNTA
+325 TPYQVLELIFDDNTA
-340 PIGASLTD
+340 PIGATLTD

-355 QTAKCQEI
+355 QTALCQEI
-363 LSNQSLAYANFHA
+363 LSNQSLAYANFYA
-376 DYDLVENIDIQCLR
+376 DYDLVQNIDVTTDRKLNE
-390 FIFNIKSLENVSD
+390 FINPSNNSTAPLIGDVYFSGGSTSNTSFTIDSQEANFWYFQKDDVLVFQLANYEDVNSSKKYYYKITEDDVSFGGNIISINKYTNLFQNIKNDFEERYTELQNVITANTGTLIFD
-403 PMPNV
+403 
-408 CGKEGIKFG
+408 
-417 GGSSGSYFQLNYVY
+417 NYVGPVRTIIQ
-431 NIEYRVPYSYYTAPS
+431 NDRWQTSID
-446 GEIISNQTP
+446 IIS
-455 LFLFKIED
+455 
-463 VIVFSLSN
+463 SN
-471 SSGSNLGMKNYY
+471 
-483 YTITENDV
+483 
-491 EFQSSG
+491 FC
-497 NSHEKFSNLIDNIYN
+497 
-512 DFINRYPDVSWEK
+512 
-525 VPDIDFNFN
+525 
-534 IGIYVPNKKLLNP
+534 KK
-547 NEQVFK
+547 
-553 ILRKNNA
+553 
-560 CSSLKKGSKKVFG
+560 SLKKGSKKVFG

-582 SNTVQTTPE
+582 SNTVQTTTE
-591 MILDIPLP
+591 MILEVPFP
-599 GQDNYTL
+599 GQEDRSSFVNNITVDWAGSQSAYTV
-606 NNNVPYRVLPLFL
+606 NPKFT
-619 INHTPPNWAT
+619 INHLPPDWAT

-644 MQTTVASFRY
+644 MQTTITSITQGSGVNTLSLQLDKDPAST
-654 DPLKPFCVWID
+654 
-665 LDRIPGSENVD
+665 EVD
-676 YYTST
+676 FYTTS
-681 YQGATFYHTPSKGDG
+681 YKGATFYHTPAKGDR
-696 VRFIT
+696 VRFISGEYYKNPGPSSQGEDASQLNPSIYISQY
-701 KEIDKYVYPP
+701 KEV
-711 SPSAPPNTDNP
+711 
-722 YLNTSEYVREYL
+722 E
-734 ELQVLEYDSSSN
+734 VLYYDPATN
-746 SILVNDFDYSN
+746 AILVNEFDYKS
-757 ILGSASNSVG
+757 LFGNSMNG
-767 SLLEI
+767 WGALCEI

-782 IWYEIEK
+782 VWYEIEK
-789 FDIVIGNDGKK
+789 FDIIQDGASK
-800 YHGGNTYDGLG
+800 YHGGNTQ
-811 GNQTENAPAYVWS
+811 NQTANQPAIIES
-824 NYGDVYIRRRDL
+824 DYGDVYYRKREL
-836 ATGFTIKDFDGFQ
+836 ATGVYFATFVNYQ
-849 AILDS
+849 AVIAEDWT
-854 QESKILNVL
+854 K
-863 SYDTSEQK
+863 QK
-871 LWTFTGNVDYYLYSE
+871 EVITWNNDNNASLRGTNTFTEFYNKFFNGYFNRYVSTLAAKYGNQYIFLPKMSSRFYF
-886 SIPRNLILN
+886 
-895 LLNRSYYIE
+895 IE

-921 IGIENNKTKRT
+921 IGIENNKTVRT

-940 SAPYVMESFINGL
+940 SAQYVMGSFINGL

-967 TFGPIN
+967 TFGPVN

-994 IQRSYATSG
+994 VQRSYATTG
-1003 DGSGQLAFTSKT
+1003 DGSGQLAYTSKT
-1015 FGGVNPSDTLY
+1015 FGGVNPSETLY

-1046 NSGTVVRSSSNG
+1046 YSGTVVRSSSNG

-1071 YLTNKTAEIGRVEQ
+1071 YLTNKTAEIGKVEQ
-1085 KDVFG
+1085 KKVGGEIFG
-1090 RTYQSKYEP
+1090 KTYQSKYEP

-1114 VKYFYPVDK
+1114 VKYFYPVNTPLSFDIEK
-1123 PAQFMGNRIYY
+1123 LYY
-1134 QYDSNEAPVFDYL
+1134 VYDSNEAAVFDYM

-1170 TFKRDDLYEHNM
+1170 TFNLDKLYEHNV
-1182 AFLEDGTANEL
+1182 ALLEDGTPNEL

-1295 AVIHNIEY
+1295 AIIHNIEY

>member
-58 PDYPDGVN
+58 PDYPDGIN

-80 IYFVFNDQN
+80 IYFVFNDQD

-100 IEIKKVISNLT
+100 KEINKVISNLT
-111 ITFQLPPPLDP
+111 ITTPLPPPFDP
-122 ITIETYAGE
+122 LVGETYAGE
-131 ALNLQVKNKIYHANV
+131 ALNFKVQNKIYHANV

-174 QGLDEDGYSLRAFN
+174 QGLDEEGYNFLAFN
-188 TVEEAS
+188 SVEEAS

-200 KAPPTVVIEAEY
+200 KAPPTVIIEAQY
-212 QNNSNKNFNK
+212 QTNPNKNFNK

-245 MISKQPTPGTP
+245 MISKQPFPTVSEFVAGRNTIEAL
-256 SVLQDDINNFNSY
+256 VD
-269 YISGIGYRDFLLYNE
+269 NE
-284 IKLTYNTGSV
+284 INLSYNTGSV
-294 NVKQINFAYRR
+294 NVRQINFAYRR

-325 TPYLTEELIFDDNTA
+325 NPYITEELIFDDNTA
-340 PIGASLTD
+340 PKGASLTD

-355 QTAKCQEI
+355 QTAHCQEI
-363 LSNQSLAYANFHA
+363 LSNQSLAYGNFYA
-376 DYDLVENIDIQCLR
+376 DYDLVEGI
-390 FIFNIKSLENVSD
+390 NVISERKLNEFRN
-403 PMPNV
+403 P
-408 CGKEGIKFG
+408 
-417 GGSSGSYFQLNYVY
+417 SSNSTATLIGDVFFSGASTSNTSFTISSQEANFWYFQLDDVLVFQLANYQDVNSGKKY
-431 NIEYRVPYSYYTAPS
+431 YYKVTEDDINFGGNVISINKYTNLFQNIKNDFEQRYPEFQNLIIANTGTLIFDNYIGSVQTVIQNDRWQTSV
-446 GEIISNQTP
+446 GIIS
-455 LFLFKIED
+455 
-463 VIVFSLSN
+463 SN
-471 SSGSNLGMKNYY
+471 
-483 YTITENDV
+483 
-491 EFQSSG
+491 FC
-497 NSHEKFSNLIDNIYN
+497 
-512 DFINRYPDVSWEK
+512 
-525 VPDIDFNFN
+525 
-534 IGIYVPNKKLLNP
+534 KK
-547 NEQVFK
+547 
-553 ILRKNNA
+553 
-560 CSSLKKGSKKVFG
+560 SLKKGSKKVFG

-591 MILDIPLP
+591 MVLEVPFP
-599 GQDNYTL
+599 GQEDLSSFQYNIDEFGRSQSAYTV
-606 NNNVPYRVLPLFL
+606 NPKFT
-619 INHTPPNWAT
+619 INHTPPAWAT

-644 MQTTVASFRY
+644 MQITITSIGQGASINTLNFR
-654 DPLKPFCVWID
+654 
-665 LDRIPGSENVD
+665 LDMLTSSNTED
-676 YYTST
+676 FYTSS
-681 YQGATFYHTPSKGDG
+681 YEGATFYHTPAKGDRI
-696 VRFIT
+696 RFISGEYQKNPGPSSQGQDASQLLPSSYIYEY
-701 KEIDKYVYPP
+701 KEV
-711 SPSAPPNTDNP
+711 
-722 YLNTSEYVREYL
+722 E
-734 ELQVLEYDSSSN
+734 VLEYDPATK
-746 SILVNDFDYSN
+746 IVTVNEFDYKTFFGNSM
-757 ILGSASNSVG
+757 LGYG
-767 SLLEI
+767 TLCEI

-777 DVAED
+777 DVAEEV
-782 IWYEIEK
+782 WYEIEK
-789 FDIVIGNDGKK
+789 FDIIKDSGFR
-800 YHGGNTYDGLG
+800 YHGGNTQ
-811 GNQTENAPAYVWS
+811 NQTASQPAIIES
-824 NYGDVYIRRRDL
+824 DYGDIYYRKREY
-836 ATGFTIKDFDGFQ
+836 ATGVDFRIYDNFSQMNNDDNSKKLNAISWNNDTDASLRGTNTFTEFYNKFFDGYFNRYVSTSDAIYFFQ
-849 AILDS
+849 YKFLP
-854 QESKILNVL
+854 KM
-863 SYDTSEQK
+863 TSR
-871 LWTFTGNVDYYLYSE
+871 FYF
-886 SIPRNLILN
+886 
-895 LLNRSYYIE
+895 IE

-921 IGIENNKTKRT
+921 IGIENNKTIRT

-994 IQRSYATSG
+994 VQRSYATSG
-1003 DGSGQLAFTSKT
+1003 DGSGQLAYTSKT
-1015 FGGVNPSDTLY
+1015 FGGINPSDTLY
-1026 GCIHPGS
+1026 GCVHPGS

-1071 YLTNKTAEIGRVEQ
+1071 YLTNKTMEISKVEQ

-1123 PAQFMGNRIYY
+1123 PAQFMGNSIYY

-1205 FVLNQNPIIIKRP
+1205 FVLNQNAIIIKRP

-1295 AVIHNIEY
+1295 AIIHNIEY

>member
-58 PDYPDGVN
+58 PDYPDGIN

-80 IYFVFNDQN
+80 IYFVFNDQD

-100 IEIKKVISNLT
+100 KEIKKVISNLT
-111 ITFQLPPPLDP
+111 VTIQLPPPLNP

-131 ALNLQVKNKIYHANV
+131 ALNFKVENKIYHANV

-161 KLDINMAIKFIES
+161 KLDIKSAITFIES
-174 QGLDEDGYSLRAFN
+174 QGLDEDGYSLGAFN
-188 TVEEAS
+188 TVEESS

-212 QNNSNKNFNK
+212 QTNANKNFNK

-245 MISKQPTPGTP
+245 MISKQPFPTVSEFVAGRNTIDA
-256 SVLQDDINNFNSY
+256 LAD
-269 YISGIGYRDFLLYNE
+269 NE

-294 NVKQINFAYRR
+294 NVRQINFAYRR

-325 TPYLTEELIFDDNTA
+325 NPYITQDLVFDDNTA
-340 PIGASLTD
+340 PKGATLTD

-355 QTAKCQEI
+355 QTAHCQEI
-363 LSNQSLAYANFHA
+363 LSNQSLAYGNFYA
-376 DYDLVENIDIQCLR
+376 DYDLVQNIDVTTERNLTE
-390 FIFNIKSLENVSD
+390 FYEASNNTSFGLNGTSLKSWD
-403 PMPNV
+403 D
-408 CGKEGIKFG
+408 F
-417 GGSSGSYFQLNYVY
+417 
-431 NIEYRVPYSYYTAPS
+431 
-446 GEIISNQTP
+446 
-455 LFLFKIED
+455 
-463 VIVFSLSN
+463 SN
-471 SSGSNLGMKNYY
+471 SSCKFYISASQSTFWYYEEGDVLVFLLKNEFSDYKKYY
-483 YTITENDV
+483 YTITENDATYPENATLNYFNRYRNLFTNIKI
-491 EFQSSG
+491 EFQTKYPELNIINLSTSSDVYIEFTG
-497 NSHEKFSNLIDNIYN
+497 VIGSIDTNVQGGFVNPDGTFDLWQTKASIIRSN
-512 DFINRYPDVSWEK
+512 K
-525 VPDIDFNFN
+525 C
-534 IGIYVPNKKLLNP
+534 
-547 NEQVFK
+547 
-553 ILRKNNA
+553 RK
-560 CSSLKKGSKKVFG
+560 SLKKGSKKVFG

-591 MILDIPLP
+591 MVLEVPFP
-599 GQDNYTL
+599 GQEDLSSFQYNINAFGQSQSAYTV
-606 NNNVPYRVLPLFL
+606 NPKFT
-619 INHTPPNWAT
+619 INHRPPDWAT

-644 MQTTVASFRY
+644 MQTTITSIGQGATLNTLSLQLDKDPASTA
-654 DPLKPFCVWID
+654 
-665 LDRIPGSENVD
+665 VD
-676 YYTST
+676 FYTSS
-681 YQGATFYHTPSKGDG
+681 YQGATFYHTPSKGDR
-696 VRFIT
+696 VRFISGEYLRNPIT
-701 KEIDKYVYPP
+701 SPGSGIPENASQIIPSNYVYQ
-711 SPSAPPNTDNP
+711 
-722 YLNTSEYVREYL
+722 YKEVE
-734 ELQVLEYDSSSN
+734 VLEYNPDSN
-746 SILVNDFDYSN
+746 VILVNEFDYIN
-757 ILGSASNSVG
+757 LFGG
-767 SLLEI
+767 SLFGWGSLCEI

-777 DVAED
+777 DVAEEV
-782 IWYEIEK
+782 WYEIEK
-789 FDIVIGNDGKK
+789 FDIIDDDGFR
-800 YHGGNTYDGLG
+800 YHGGNTQ
-811 GNQTENAPAYVWS
+811 NQTVSQPAIIES
-824 NYGDVYIRRRDL
+824 DYGDIYYRKREL
-836 ATGFTIKDFDGFQ
+836 ATGIYFAVFANYQDVVAEDWTRQPEVITWNDDPADTERGTYTYTVWYDRYFNNYFNRTGMANANIFTTQYIFLPIMNSRF
-849 AILDS
+849 
-854 QESKILNVL
+854 
-863 SYDTSEQK
+863 Y
-871 LWTFTGNVDYYLYSE
+871 F
-886 SIPRNLILN
+886 
-895 LLNRSYYIE
+895 IE

-967 TFGPIN
+967 TFGPVN

-1033 VLLIENDMYYYDY
+1033 VLIIENDMYYYDY
-1046 NSGTVVRSSSNG
+1046 NSGTIVRSSSNG

-1071 YLTNKTAEIGRVEQ
+1071 YLTNKTMEISKVEQ

-1090 RTYQSKYEP
+1090 RMYQSKYEP

-1123 PAQFMGNRIYY
+1123 PAVISGNRIYY

-1295 AVIHNIEY
+1295 AIIHNIEY